1 MLGKHHLLSFVVG
14 LFWGAFQES
23 NATSS
28 LGINLK
34 VDVNGKTVVDKS
46 IPNGKLCYTRHF
58 LFHMIKINTYFHKS
72 YKVTHVRIFFRS
84 FHFQSTI

>member
-46 IPNGKLCYTRHF
+46 IPNGKLY
-58 LFHMIKINTYFHKS
+58 
-72 YKVTHVRIFFRS
+72 
-84 FHFQSTI
+84 

>member
-1 MLGKHHLLSFVVG
+1 MCLFIFVISRYKVYTDFMPGKHHVLSFVVG
-14 LFWGAFQES
+14 LFWGAFLES

-58 LFHMIKINTYFHKS
+58 LFHMINTC
-72 YKVTHVRIFFRS
+72 RN
-84 FHFQSTI
+84 

>member
-1 MLGKHHLLSFVVG
+1 MPGKHHVLSFVVG
-14 LFWGAFQES
+14 LFWGAFLES

-58 LFHMIKINTYFHKS
+58 LFHMIKINTHFHKS
-72 YKVTHVRIFFRS
+72 DKVRHFQIYFRS
-84 FHFQSTI
+84 FNFQSTI